1 MKKTINRLDKKNIVK
16 TSLTENDEIAY
27 WHSKTPEER
36 LEGLEINRK
45 LVYGYGNNPPRL
57 QRFLEVA
64 KQEWR

>member
-1 MKKTINRLDKKNIVK
+1 MKQATNRLDKSHLVK

-36 LEGLEINRK
+36 LERLEVNRE

-57 QRFLEVA
+57 QRFLEVVE
-64 KQEWR
+64 QEWS